1 MKSLRLL
8 LFVCIVVLAL
18 CAPAAAQTPTGGIE
32 GVVRDPGAAVVP
44 DARVTVTEVA
54 TARVITMT
62 TTEAGLYSARNLL
75 PGLYSVRVEASGFST
90 KRIDNMSV
98 SSGQVVNGDVNLE
111 VGQPEEIVEVMAQT
125 VAVDTVRQTVDTI
138 VTQRE
143 IKDIPLFGR
152 NFLELAAIA
161 PGAYIR
167 EGGDIDPTKE
177 VVYRVVGVS
186 GRSGTATRIQVDG
199 IDVTDETVGTT
210 VANFLQR
217 RCRNSS

>member
-1 MKSLRLL
+1 MDS
-8 LFVCIVVLAL
+8 
-18 CAPAAAQTPTGGIE
+18 APT
-32 GVVRDPGAAVVP
+32 
-44 DARVTVTEVA
+44 
-54 TARVITMT
+54 
-62 TTEAGLYSARNLL
+62 
-75 PGLYSVRVEASGFST
+75 
-90 KRIDNMSV
+90 IDNMSV
-98 SSGQVVNGDVNLE
+98 SSGQVVNGDVKLE

-138 VTQRE
+138 VTQQE

-177 VVYRVVGVS
+177 VVYRVVGIS
-186 GRSGTATRIQVDG
+186 GRSGTATRIQIDG

-210 VANFLQR
+210 VANFSPEAVQEFQLTR
-217 RCRNSS
+217 SSLDPSTSLTSSGAVNIISKNGSNAVHGTGFFDYFNQDMRGAPGVLRSRTGWQ